1 MEQCK
6 NNCRR
11 SVPYQ
16 KAYNPSSTGYDA
28 GSSNNWKE
36 NTYTRTHRDAEVVNA
51 MRRWMGL
58 STLTTDQLFGKERL
72 KAKQMGLL

>member
-1 MEQCK
+1 
-6 NNCRR
+6 
-11 SVPYQ
+11 
-16 KAYNPSSTGYDA
+16 
-28 GSSNNWKE
+28 
-36 NTYTRTHRDAEVVNA
+36 